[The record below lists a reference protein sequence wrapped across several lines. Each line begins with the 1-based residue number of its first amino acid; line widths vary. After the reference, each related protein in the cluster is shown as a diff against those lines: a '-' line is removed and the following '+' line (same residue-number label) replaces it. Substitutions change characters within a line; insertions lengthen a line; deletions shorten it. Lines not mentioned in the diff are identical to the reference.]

1 MTAQTVKNSHA
12 KTKDIILVTQM
23 QLEVF
28 IYQEIG
34 RGFNLV
40 CSILN
45 SILETYQ
52 NYLAMMLLNADC
64 LTKSASEGL

>member
-12 KTKDIILVTQM
+12 KTKDILVTQM

-40 CSILN
+40 YSILN

>member
-40 CSILN
+40 YSILN